1 MLMSKTTEGR
11 NSASRGI
18 DARPLGEVL
27 RLINGED
34 RRVAEAVM
42 GQLPAIESAAERM
55 VEALRGGGR
64 VFLVGAGTSGRLC
77 MLEAAEVPPTFG
89 VPNSLIQGVIAGG
102 VPALYGSVEAAEDDA
117 DAARGEL
124 EARGLGPLDLVV
136 GVAASGSTPF
146 TLAAVRYAAEV
157 GASTV
162 GLSCNRGS
170 PLSGLVDVPIEV
182 VVGPE
187 VVAGS
192 TRMKA
197 GTAQKMVLN
206 MLTTASMIR
215 LGRVHDGYM
224 VGVQASNAKLVDRA
238 RRTLS
243 AVTGIPPEEAARA
256 LESAGGDL
264 RAAILMTLA
273 GVGADE
279 ASEAL
284 SGWASVRDALRRTK
298 S

>member
-1 MLMSKTTEGR
+1 MLMGKMTEDL
-11 NSASRGI
+11 NPASRGI
-18 DARPLGEVL
+18 DVRPLGEVL
-27 RLINGED
+27 KLINYED
-34 RRVAEAVM
+34 RRVAEAIM

-77 MLEAAEVPPTFG
+77 VLEAAEVPPTFG
-89 VPNSLIQGVIAGG
+89 VPPSLIHGVIAGG
-102 VPALYGSVEAAEDDA
+102 VPALHGSVEAAEDDA

-146 TLAAVRYAAEV
+146 TLGAVRYAAEV
-157 GASTV
+157 GAATV
-162 GLSCNRGS
+162 GISCNRGS
-170 PLSGLVDVPIEV
+170 PLSVLVDVPVEV

-243 AVTGIPPEEAARA
+243 SVTGINPEEAART
-256 LESAGGDL
+256 LEAAGGNL

-279 ASEAL
+279 AYEAL
-284 SGWASVRDALRRTK
+284 SGWASVRDALRRLK

>member
-1 MLMSKTTEGR
+1 MGKTTEGL
-11 NSASRGI
+11 NPASRGI

-27 RLINGED
+27 RLINSED
-34 RRVAEAVM
+34 RRVAEAII

-77 MLEAAEVPPTFG
+77 VLEAAEVPPTFG
-89 VPNSLIQGVIAGG
+89 VPSSLIQGVMAGG

-124 EARGLGPLDLVV
+124 EARRLGPLDLVV

-146 TLAAVRYAAEV
+146 TLGAVRYAAEV
-157 GASTV
+157 GAATV
-162 GLSCNRGS
+162 GISCNRDS
-170 PLSGLVDVPIEV
+170 PLSGLVDVPVEV

-224 VGVQASNAKLVDRA
+224 VGVQASNAKLADRA

-243 AVTGIPPEEAARA
+243 AITGIPPEEAACT
-256 LESAGGDL
+256 LDSAGGDL

-273 GVGADE
+273 DVGADE

-284 SGWASVRDALRRTK
+284 IGWASVRDALRRMK

>member
-1 MLMSKTTEGR
+1 MGKTTEGL
-11 NSASRGI
+11 NPASRGI
-18 DARPLGEVL
+18 DARPLGEIL

-77 MLEAAEVPPTFG
+77 VLEAAEVPPTFG
-89 VPNSLIQGVIAGG
+89 VPPSLIQGVIAGG

-124 EARGLGPLDLVV
+124 EARRLGPLDLVV
-136 GVAASGSTPF
+136 GVTASGSTPF
-146 TLAAVRYAAEV
+146 TLGAVRYAAEV
-157 GASTV
+157 DAATV

-170 PLSGLVDVPIEV
+170 PLSGLVDVPVEV

-187 VVAGS
+187 MVAGS

-224 VGVQASNAKLVDRA
+224 VGVRASNAKLMDRA

-243 AVTGIPPEEAARA
+243 AVTGIPQEEAALA
-256 LESAGGDL
+256 LEAAGGDL
-264 RAAILMTLA
+264 RAAILMALA

-284 SGWASVRDALRRTK
+284 SGWVSVRDALRRMK

>member
-1 MLMSKTTEGR
+1 MLMGKTTEGL
-11 NSASRGI
+11 NPASRGI
-18 DARPLGEVL
+18 DTRPLGEVL

-34 RRVAEAVM
+34 HRVAEAVM

-77 MLEAAEVPPTFG
+77 VLEAAEVPPTFG
-89 VPNSLIQGVIAGG
+89 VPSSLIQGVMAGG

-124 EARGLGPLDLVV
+124 EARRLGPLDLVV

-146 TLAAVRYAAEV
+146 TLGAVRYAAEV
-157 GASTV
+157 GAATV
-162 GLSCNRGS
+162 GISCNRDS
-170 PLSGLVDVPIEV
+170 PLSGLVDVPVEV

-238 RRTLS
+238 RRILS
-243 AVTGIPPEEAARA
+243 AITGIPPEEAACT
-256 LESAGGDL
+256 LDSAGGDL

-273 GVGADE
+273 DVGADE

-284 SGWASVRDALRRTK
+284 IGWASVRDALRRMK

>member
-1 MLMSKTTEGR
+1 MSKTTEGL
-11 NSASRGI
+11 NPASKGI

-34 RRVAEAVM
+34 RRVAEAVTV
-42 GQLPAIESAAERM
+42 QLPAIESAAERM

>member
-1 MLMSKTTEGR
+1 MLMGKMTEDL
-11 NSASRGI
+11 NPASRGI
-18 DARPLGEVL
+18 DVRPLGEVL
-27 RLINGED
+27 KLINYED
-34 RRVAEAVM
+34 RRVAEAIM

-77 MLEAAEVPPTFG
+77 VLEAAEVPPTFG
-89 VPNSLIQGVIAGG
+89 VPPSLIQGVIAGG
-102 VPALYGSVEAAEDDA
+102 VPALHGSVEAAEDDA

-146 TLAAVRYAAEV
+146 TLGAVRYAAEV
-157 GASTV
+157 GAATV
-162 GLSCNRGS
+162 GISCNRGS
-170 PLSGLVDVPIEV
+170 PLSVLVDVPVEV

-243 AVTGIPPEEAARA
+243 SVTGINSEEAART
-256 LESAGGDL
+256 LEAAGGNL

-279 ASEAL
+279 AYEAL
-284 SGWASVRDALRRTK
+284 SGWASVRDALRRLK

>member
-1 MLMSKTTEGR
+1 MLMSKTTEGL
-11 NSASRGI
+11 NPASKGI

>member
-1 MLMSKTTEGR
+1 MLMVKTTEDL
-11 NSASRGI
+11 NPATRGI

-27 RLINGED
+27 RLINCED
-34 RRVAEAVM
+34 HRVAEAIIV
-42 GQLPAIESAAERM
+42 QLPAIESAVERI
-55 VEALRGGGR
+55 VEALKGGGKI
-64 VFLVGAGTSGRLC
+64 FLVGAGTSGRLC
-77 MLEAAEVPPTFG
+77 VLEAAEVPPTFG
-89 VPNSLIQGVIAGG
+89 VPPNLIQGVIAGG
-102 VPALYGSVEAAEDDA
+102 VPALHGSVEAAEDDA
-117 DAARGEL
+117 DAAQGEL
-124 EARGLGPLDLVV
+124 EARGLGPLDLVM
-136 GVAASGSTPF
+136 GVTASGSTPF
-146 TLAAVRYAAEV
+146 TLGAVKYAAEM
-157 GASTV
+157 GAATV
-162 GLSCNRGS
+162 GLSCNRDS
-170 PLSGLVDVPIEV
+170 PLSRLVNVSIEV

-243 AVTGIPPEEAARA
+243 AVTGVSPEEAARV
-256 LESAGGDL
+256 LEAAGGDL

-284 SGWASVRDALRRTK
+284 GGWASVRDALRRLK

>member
-1 MLMSKTTEGR
+1 MLMSKTTEGL
-11 NSASRGI
+11 NPASKGI

-34 RRVAEAVM
+34 RRVAEAVTA
-42 GQLPAIESAAERM
+42 QLPAIEFAAERM

-77 MLEAAEVPPTFG
+77 VLEAAEVPPTFG
-89 VPNSLIQGVIAGG
+89 VPAGLIQGVIAGA

-124 EARGLGPLDLVV
+124 KARGLGPLDLVV

-146 TLAAVRYAAEV
+146 TLAAVRYAAEM
-157 GASTV
+157 GAATV

-170 PLSGLVDVPIEV
+170 PLSGLVDVPVEV

-224 VGVQASNAKLVDRA
+224 VGVRASNAKLVDRA

-243 AVTGIPPEEAARA
+243 AVTGIPLEEAARA

-284 SGWASVRDALRRTK
+284 SGWASVRDALRRMK

>member
-1 MLMSKTTEGR
+1 MLMSKTTEGL
-11 NSASRGI
+11 NQASRDI
-18 DARPLGEVL
+18 DSRPLGEIL

-42 GQLPAIESAAERM
+42 EQLPAIESAVERV
-55 VEALRGGGR
+55 VEALRCGGR
-64 VFLVGAGTSGRLC
+64 VFLVGAGTSGRLSV
-77 MLEAAEVPPTFG
+77 LEAAEVPPTFG
-89 VPNSLIQGVIAGG
+89 VPPSLIQGVIAGG

-117 DAARGEL
+117 NAARGEL
-124 EARGLGPLDLVV
+124 EARGLGPLDLIV

-157 GASTV
+157 GAATV

-170 PLSGLVDVPIEV
+170 PLSGLVDVPVEV

-206 MLTTASMIR
+206 MLTTASMIS

-243 AVTGIPPEEAARA
+243 AVTGINPEEAARA
-256 LESAGGDL
+256 LEAAGGDL
-264 RAAILMTLA
+264 RVAILMTLA

-284 SGWASVRDALRRTK
+284 RGWASVRDALRRMK

>member
-1 MLMSKTTEGR
+1 MGKTTEGL
-11 NSASRGI
+11 NPASRGI

-27 RLINGED
+27 RLINSED
-34 RRVAEAVM
+34 RRVAEAIM

-55 VEALRGGGR
+55 VEAMRGGGR

-77 MLEAAEVPPTFG
+77 VLEAAEVPPTFG

-124 EARGLGPLDLVV
+124 KARGLGPLDLVV
-136 GVAASGSTPF
+136 GVTASGSTPF
-146 TLAAVRYAAEV
+146 TLAAVRYAGEV
-157 GASTV
+157 GAATV
-162 GLSCNRGS
+162 GLSCNQGS
-170 PLSGLVDVPIEV
+170 PLSGLVDVPVEV

-224 VGVQASNAKLVDRA
+224 VGVRASNAKLVDRA

-256 LESAGGDL
+256 LEAAGGDL

-273 GVGADE
+273 SVGADE

-284 SGWASVRDALRRTK
+284 SGWASVRDALRRLK

>member
-1 MLMSKTTEGR
+1 MLMGKMTEDL
-11 NSASRGI
+11 NPASRGI
-18 DARPLGEVL
+18 DVRPLGEVL
-27 RLINGED
+27 KLINYED
-34 RRVAEAVM
+34 RRVAEAIM

-77 MLEAAEVPPTFG
+77 VLEAAEVPPTFG
-89 VPNSLIQGVIAGG
+89 VPPSLIQGVIAGG
-102 VPALYGSVEAAEDDA
+102 VPALHGSVEAAEDDA

-146 TLAAVRYAAEV
+146 TLGAVRYAAEV
-157 GASTV
+157 GAATV
-162 GLSCNRGS
+162 GISCNRGS
-170 PLSGLVDVPIEV
+170 PLSVLVDVPVEV

-243 AVTGIPPEEAARA
+243 SVTGINSEEAART
-256 LESAGGDL
+256 LEAAGGNL

-279 ASEAL
+279 AYEAL
-284 SGWASVRDALRRTK
+284 SGWASVRDALRRMK

>member
-1 MLMSKTTEGR
+1 
-11 NSASRGI
+11 
-18 DARPLGEVL
+18 
-27 RLINGED
+27 
-34 RRVAEAVM
+34 
-42 GQLPAIESAAERM
+42 M

-77 MLEAAEVPPTFG
+77 VLEAAEVPPTFG
-89 VPNSLIQGVIAGG
+89 VPPSLIQGVIAGG
-102 VPALYGSVEAAEDDA
+102 VPALHGSVEAAEDDA

-146 TLAAVRYAAEV
+146 TLGAVRYAAEV
-157 GASTV
+157 GAATV
-162 GLSCNRGS
+162 GISCNRGS
-170 PLSGLVDVPIEV
+170 PLSVLVDVPVEV

-243 AVTGIPPEEAARA
+243 SVTGINSEEAART
-256 LESAGGDL
+256 LEAAGGNL

-279 ASEAL
+279 AYEAL
-284 SGWASVRDALRRTK
+284 SGWASVRDALRRMK

>member
-1 MLMSKTTEGR
+1 MGKTTEGL
-11 NSASRGI
+11 NPASRGI

-27 RLINGED
+27 RLINSED
-34 RRVAEAVM
+34 RRVAEAIM

-55 VEALRGGGR
+55 VEAMRGGGR

-77 MLEAAEVPPTFG
+77 VLEAAEVPPTFG

-124 EARGLGPLDLVV
+124 KARGLGPLDLVV
-136 GVAASGSTPF
+136 GVTASGSTPF
-146 TLAAVRYAAEV
+146 TLAAVRYAGEV
-157 GASTV
+157 GAATV

-170 PLSGLVDVPIEV
+170 PLSGLVDVPVEV

-224 VGVQASNAKLVDRA
+224 VGVRASNAKLVDRA

-243 AVTGIPPEEAARA
+243 AVTGIPLEEAARA
-256 LESAGGDL
+256 LEAAGGDL

-273 GVGADE
+273 SVGADE

-284 SGWASVRDALRRTK
+284 SGWASVRDALRRLK

>member
-1 MLMSKTTEGR
+1 MLMSKTTEGL
-11 NSASRGI
+11 NQASRDI
-18 DARPLGEVL
+18 DSRPLGEIL
-27 RLINGED
+27 KLINGED

-42 GQLPAIESAAERM
+42 EQLPAIESAAERM
-55 VEALRGGGR
+55 IEALRGGGR
-64 VFLVGAGTSGRLC
+64 VFLVGAGTSGRLSV
-77 MLEAAEVPPTFG
+77 LEAAEVPPTFG
-89 VPNSLIQGVIAGG
+89 VPPSLIQGVIAGG

-117 DAARGEL
+117 NAARGEL
-124 EARGLGPLDLVV
+124 EARGLGPLDLIV

-157 GASTV
+157 GAATV

-170 PLSGLVDVPIEV
+170 PLSGLVDVPVEV

-206 MLTTASMIR
+206 MLTTASMIS

-243 AVTGIPPEEAARA
+243 AVTGINPEEAARA
-256 LESAGGDL
+256 LEAAGGDL
-264 RAAILMTLA
+264 RVAILMTLA

-284 SGWASVRDALRRTK
+284 RGWASVRDALRRMK

>member
-1 MLMSKTTEGR
+1 MLMGKTTEGL
-11 NSASRGI
+11 NPVSRGI
-18 DARPLGEVL
+18 DVCSLGEIL
-27 RLINGED
+27 KLINGED
-34 RRVAEAVM
+34 RQVAEAVM

-55 VEALRGGGR
+55 VEVLRGGGR

-77 MLEAAEVPPTFG
+77 VLEAAEVPPTFG
-89 VPNSLIQGVIAGG
+89 VPPILIQGVIAGG

-124 EARGLGPLDLVV
+124 EARRLGPLDLVV

-146 TLAAVRYAAEV
+146 TLGAVRYAAEV
-157 GASTV
+157 GATTV
-162 GLSCNRGS
+162 GISCNRGS
-170 PLSGLVDVPIEV
+170 PLSVLVDVPVEV
-182 VVGPE
+182 IVGPE

-243 AVTGIPPEEAARA
+243 AITGIPPEEAACT
-256 LESAGGDL
+256 LDSAGGDL

-273 GVGADE
+273 DVGADE

-284 SGWASVRDALRRTK
+284 IGWASVRDALRRMK